1 MKIMLNI
8 YFIPKQVKTEEVL
21 DEASEAWINLWK
33 MPKFI
38 TKCTN

>member
-21 DEASEAWINLWK
+21 EWSFRSLD
-33 MPKFI
+33 KFME
-38 TKCTN
+38 NA